1 MAPESRGHRRFWDL
15 APWAFGRVRD
25 PGYDRPMLTRT
36 RITACFTL
44 VVLLTG
50 STASAAPAKGGGAL
64 RGTIS
69 WTSTKT
75 TETDTPGG
83 DAFTQKE
90 TRTVTLKVKMT
101 KRAGAMGWQ
110 PEDNGSSYTGRYALT
125 STRLERSVDGVVSC
139 TTTHVASGSAS
150 GALSKKPRT
159 TSAPSL
165 FGSVLP
171 STASLGAQTKAIVLR
186 PILRYKGKDTVTTTG
201 SGISPCQS
209 GQDIDPIEG
218 SLTPTDDARQ
228 ICYPA
233 GTSTRTTTPRA
244 GIVLGAW
251 KSKSRKFAFTC
262 SDTFTGGDDEK
273 VVLRVSGTLAL
284 K

>member
-1 MAPESRGHRRFWDL
+1 MSSLPRIL
-15 APWAFGRVRD
+15 ACA
-25 PGYDRPMLTRT
+25 
-36 RITACFTL
+36 TL
-44 VVLLTG
+44 AVLLTG
-50 STASAAPAKGGGAL
+50 SAASAATAKGGGSL

-90 TRTVTLKVKMT
+90 TRSVTLKVKMT
-101 KRAGAMGWQ
+101 KRAGAIGWQ
-110 PEDNGSSYTGRYALT
+110 PEDNGSSYTGRYTLT
-125 STRLERSVDGVVSC
+125 STRLERSIDGVVSC

-150 GALSKKPRT
+150 GALPKKPRT

-186 PILRYKGKDTVTTTG
+186 PVLRYKGKDTVTTTG

-209 GQDIDPIEG
+209 GQDVDPIEG

-233 GTSTRTTTPRA
+233 GTSARLTTPQA
-244 GIVLGAW
+244 GAVFGAW
-251 KSKSRKFAFTC
+251 KAKSRKFVFTC
-262 SDTFTGGDDEK
+262 SETFPGGDDEK
-273 VVLRVSGTLAL
+273 VVTRFSGTL
-284 K
+284 KVT